1 MEHSVD
7 IRPACA
13 TDVEAI
19 YAIIAEV
26 AWRITV
32 DLSTREHVEAMRK
45 QITDYCLDGLS
56 IVALDEHGI
65 VIGFQLAQIKK
76 WHSDPYI
83 DLRYAAVTAVAA
95 DKKVFRR
102 MIEIMKK
109 HQMPLL
115 AEVKPDNK
123 SEMANRLQRYGF
135 RSDVNGPSNFGY
147 RWDPQ

>member
-1 MEHSVD
+1 M
-7 IRPACA
+7 
-13 TDVEAI
+13 
-19 YAIIAEV
+19 
-26 AWRITV
+26 
-32 DLSTREHVEAMRK
+32 
-45 QITDYCLDGLS
+45 
-56 IVALDEHGI
+56 
-65 VIGFQLAQIKK
+65 
-76 WHSDPYI
+76 
-83 DLRYAAVTAVAA
+83 RYAAVTAVAA

>member
-1 MEHSVD
+1 MVYSVD

-26 AWRITV
+26 ACRIPV
-32 DLSTREHVEAMRK
+32 KLSTPEHVEPMRK
-45 QITDYCLDGLS
+45 QITDYCLDGHS
-56 IVALDEHGI
+56 IVAVDENGV
-65 VIGFQLAQIKK
+65 VIGFQLARIKS
-76 WHSDPYI
+76 WHGDPYI
-83 DLRYAAVTAVAA
+83 DLRYAGVTAVAA

-102 MIEIMKK
+102 MIEIQKG
-109 HQMPLL
+109 HRMPLL

-123 SEMANRLQRYGF
+123 SQMAIRLQHYGF
-135 RSDVNGPSNFGY
+135 RSDVNGPSNCGY